1 MHAWVSGAPNR
12 ALLVGRAD
20 DVFCKTQKP
29 GADFEA
35 SLRSSFQVHF
45 EFHATTLDEQ
55 ANHSSLLE
63 KSIGFTDSQN
73 GASCKFG
80 QDLRNAFLFGNA
92 DKENV
97 AGSRI
102 LVSRE
107 MHGPQG
113 MTVDGLSLEDSIK
126 LAVKRVRAGDAKR
139 QRRVWGFRHF
149 GRPLDE
155 PGKVDQEASLDLIF
169 SEIAVRADWVGNA
182 PDRRQKESRA
192 KRG

>member
-73 GASCKFG
+73 GASC
-80 QDLRNAFLFGNA
+80 
-92 DKENV
+92 KENV